1 MTPMVPQSQMDY
13 PSSNIM
19 TPSQA
24 NIPTFSPS
32 PIQAQPEVRPQ
43 QRLMKEEPKPKEPIP
58 AENQVLQDVFDGL
71 KARCLA
77 AASHPQTRR
86 KLEDVG
92 KKLEILY
99 DKLRENSLTPTTL
112 GSLHQLITYL
122 GESSDYQNAML
133 FYNSMVSGPS
143 FSEIAAFAPTIK
155 ILIQQAIQLQIVW

>member
-1 MTPMVPQSQMDY
+1 MG
-13 PSSNIM
+13 
-19 TPSQA
+19 
-24 NIPTFSPS
+24 IPGQGNVSTFSPLPNQS
-32 PIQAQPEVRPQ
+32 QP
-43 QRLMKEEPKPKEPIP
+43 KGPIP

-71 KARCLA
+71 KTRCLA

-99 DKLRENSLTPTTL
+99 DKLRDNSLTPTTL
-112 GSLHQLITYL
+112 GCLHQLITYL

-155 ILIQQAIQLQIVW
+155 IFDSTSNSITNCL